1 MARKTDHKV
10 VNIGPIEIT
19 KEFWIRF
26 AYCLLPVEKACQEI
40 LAAKDVDAHNQLVT
54 ALANM
59 MGALNLDL
67 TGATRPDAEVDQ

>member
-1 MARKTDHKV
+1 MGIRDEKV
-10 VNIGPIEIT
+10 VHIGPIQLT

-26 AYCLLPVEKACQEI
+26 GYCLLPVEKACQEI
-40 LAAKDVDAHNQLVT
+40 LAAKDIDAHNQLVT

-67 TGATRPDAEVDQ
+67 TGATRPDVETEQ